1 MLLRCQCIVVVG
13 SSGGSAVAA
22 GRLPNENNI
31 SALNWGYIIELNMEE
46 SVCEGRKAEILMM
59 KERYLI

>member
-1 MLLRCQCIVVVG
+1 MGVVLLLLVG
-13 SSGGSAVAA
+13 SLVT
-22 GRLPNENNI
+22 NNI